1 MILMIISLMKTK
13 IVQDNNTNNKLI
25 KLLQINYV
33 FLIFMELIMFAMI

>member
-1 MILMIISLMKTK
+1 MIISLMKTK

>member
-1 MILMIISLMKTK
+1 MKTK